1 MTKLNLQ
8 RQRGVGLIE
17 VLVTLLILST
27 SLIALT
33 ALQTRSLQFNHG
45 SYLRSQM
52 NIYAYDILERMR
64 INPVNLDANYSTPLA
79 AFDMASSP
87 ASSAQNHLDVY
98 EWRRNIATSFPD
110 GQGGIECDDVDRT
123 CRVTIRWT
131 EVNVTDQEADAL
143 IESDRF
149 STFEYTARL

>member
-1 MTKLNLQ
+1 MTGSHLKK
-8 RQRGVGLIE
+8 QRGVGLIE

-64 INPVNLDANYSTPLA
+64 INPVNLDANYTSEPV
-79 AFDMASSP
+79 AFDITSARVTSP
-87 ASSAQNHLDVY
+87 QHEADIDD
-98 EWRRNIATSFPD
+98 WRRNIATNLPN
-110 GQGGIECDDVDRT
+110 GKGGIECVDADKT
-123 CRVTIRWT
+123 CKITITWT
-131 EVNVTDQEADAL
+131 ELNTTGEARDD
-143 IESDRF
+143 ES
-149 STFEYTARL
+149 SFEYNARL